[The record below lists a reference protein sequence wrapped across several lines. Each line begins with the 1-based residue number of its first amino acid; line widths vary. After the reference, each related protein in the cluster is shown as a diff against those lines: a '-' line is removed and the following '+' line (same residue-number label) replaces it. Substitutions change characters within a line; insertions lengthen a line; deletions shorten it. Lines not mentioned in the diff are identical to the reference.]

1 MSGSE
6 TKEETKPSD
15 EFTSITMPLRSPV
28 SSRASSEA
36 AGGDSLGRSQVG
48 QKLKDMNI
56 DTKIYLNHKTK
67 VGMSTKSTDVDSVG
81 VGGDSVSR
89 FLRSLNVLKLNVTFL
104 CRCS

>member
-15 EFTSITMPLRSPV
+15 EFTSITMPLGSPV

-67 VGMSTKSTDVDSVG
+67 VGGRHSAYVDKV
-81 VGGDSVSR
+81 DRRR
-89 FLRSLNVLKLNVTFL
+89 FCRRRL
-104 CRCS
+104 CVEILEITQCFKI